1 MLKLLLLILLVEPSA
16 ALIQNEPIQGGLT
29 ALNVEPQWEI
39 YQDGVKIPNYNGK
52 AFIGFGRDAKA
63 TTKLKITDPNL
74 PSPLEIELPVT
85 QREYNTQHI
94 NNLDKKKVN
103 PPQLDWDRIK
113 KENARI
119 GYVRTKTSK
128 ECPEDL
134 SFIVPVTKSTVT
146 GVYGSQRV
154 LNGQPK
160 RPHFG
165 IDYAAPTG
173 TPIISP
179 ADGKVVLTADD
190 MFYTGGTIGIDHGCG
205 LVSIF
210 SHLETVDVSRET
222 IVKQGDV
229 VGTVGSTGR
238 STGPHLD
245 WRVNLGKTRLDPA
258 LVLKYFGKK

>member
-1 MLKLLLLILLVEPSA
+1 MEFD
-16 ALIQNEPIQGGLT
+16 
-29 ALNVEPQWEI
+29 
-39 YQDGVKIPNYNGK
+39 Y
-52 AFIGFGRDAKA
+52 
-63 TTKLKITDPNL
+63 
-74 PSPLEIELPVT
+74 PVS
-85 QREYNTQHI
+85 QREYQTQHI

-119 GYVRTKTSK
+119 GFVRTKHSK
-128 ECPEDL
+128 ECPENL
-134 SFIVPVTKSTVT
+134 NFITPTEGRIT

-165 IDYAAPTG
+165 IDYAAPQG
-173 TPIISP
+173 TKIISP

-190 MFYTGGTIGIDHGCG
+190 MFYTGGTIGVDHGCG

-210 SHLETVDVSRET
+210 SHLHTVDIAEGA
-222 IVKQGDV
+222 IVKQGDII
-229 VGTVGSTGR
+229 GTVGTTGR